1 MNTIL
6 IVCGAGASSTFVA
19 SRLRSVAASRSLPV
33 VVEAGS
39 VEDLSDRLPNVDV
52 LLVGAHLASS
62 FDALAVEAEAHG
74 VRCALLP
81 STVLSAGG
89 PEAAFDLATGLFQP
103 AFSHTHPT
111 IEGTPHG

>member
-19 SRLRSVAASRSLPV
+19 SRIRSVAASRSLPV

-39 VEDLSDRLPNVDV
+39 IDDLADRLGGADV
-52 LLVGAHLASS
+52 LLLGAHLADR
-62 FDALAVEAEAHG
+62 FDALAAEAEVQN

-81 STVLSAGG
+81 STVLAAGG
-89 PEAAFDLATGLFQP
+89 PEAALDLATGLLQP

-111 IEGTPHG
+111 IEGSPHG